1 MMQPTEQQV
10 KIKHQPSKQKF
21 TY

>member
-1 MMQPTEQQV
+1 MMLPTEQQV
-10 KIKHQPSKQKF
+10 KITHQSSKQKF